1 MSNSAAKRSMVIDV
15 LRVLIVIIAICCLGL
30 QVSAIAAS
38 TVVASKYAGA
48 DSMHWLYAVAAVL
61 IVSCFEFALIPLW
74 RLLTLVEKRD
84 VFSGKAM
91 RWVNHILIY
100 AGIEGIL
107 VLAVMIGQIWLSPS
121 HFLMAAI
128 GVDEQIFPY
137 IVLAVGV
144 ATLLLIAAF
153 ELLMVVMR
161 SLLMQAIEQR
171 DELAVVI

>member
-1 MSNSAAKRSMVIDV
+1 MSNSAAKRSMVIGV

-38 TVVASKYAGA
+38 AGVASKYADA

-61 IVSCFEFALIPLW
+61 IVACFESALVP
-74 RLLTLVEKRD
+74 LTLVEKRD

-91 RWVNHILIY
+91 RWVNHILVY
-100 AGIEGIL
+100 AGIEGVL
-107 VLAVMIGQIWLSPS
+107 VLAVMVGQIWLSPS
-121 HFLMAAI
+121 RFLMAAV
-128 GVDEQIFPY
+128 GVDWQMFPY
-137 IVLAVGV
+137 VVLAVGA

-171 DELAVVI
+171 DELAAVI

>member
-1 MSNSAAKRSMVIDV
+1 MSNSAAKRSMVIGV

-38 TVVASKYAGA
+38 AGVASKYADA
-48 DSMHWLYAVAAVL
+48 DSMHWLYAAAAVL
-61 IVSCFEFALIPLW
+61 IVACFESALVPLW

-91 RWVNHILIY
+91 RWVNHILIH
-100 AGIEGIL
+100 AGIEGML
-107 VLAVMIGQIWLSPS
+107 VLAVMVGQIWLSPS
-121 HFLMAAI
+121 LFLMAAM
-128 GVDEQIFPY
+128 GVDEQMFPY
-137 IVLAVGV
+137 VVLAVGV
-144 ATLLLIAAF
+144 AALLLIAAF

-171 DELAVVI
+171 DELAAVI

>member
-1 MSNSAAKRSMVIDV
+1 
-15 LRVLIVIIAICCLGL
+15 
-30 QVSAIAAS
+30 
-38 TVVASKYAGA
+38 
-48 DSMHWLYAVAAVL
+48 
-61 IVSCFEFALIPLW
+61 
-74 RLLTLVEKRD
+74 
-84 VFSGKAM
+84 M

-121 HFLMAAI
+121 RFLMAAI

-137 IVLAVGV
+137 VVLAVGA

>member
-1 MSNSAAKRSMVIDV
+1 MSNSAAKRSMVIGV

-38 TVVASKYAGA
+38 AVVASGYAGA
-48 DSMHWLYAVAAVL
+48 DSLHWLYAVAAVL
-61 IVSCFEFALIPLW
+61 IVACFEFALIPLW
-74 RLLTLVEKRD
+74 RLLTLVERRD
-84 VFSGKAM
+84 VFSCKAM

-121 HFLMAAI
+121 RFLMAAI

-137 IVLAVGV
+137 VVLAVG
-144 ATLLLIAAF
+144 AAMLLLIAAF